1 MPSSAGPNTAGESNL
16 VFAYDLGD
24 VVNSYKGEPT
34 TNFAYL
40 HNGRKDSSY
49 ESYMPESGTGQIAA
63 LHPGAIRVYNQ
74 AGSDISYYLNTGIN
88 TSNSGVEWYDT
99 NHAYWVYDEVLKKP
113 VVQMIDKTGVWQAKY
128 MGLGVTWADLGL
140 TNGDQY
146 TMSWLQWSSDGVKR
160 AHAGVYWYDTT
171 AGSNNFWDGLSDTG
185 NSTPGVWTRVSQT
198 FTLSAGKSL
207 NQGLTWYMYGM
218 YFSRAILKIADVQLE
233 KKSHAT
239 TFTFTNTRSV
249 TQGLLPL
256 VGSTSIDLTNMSFD
270 SSAQMVFDGTND
282 NITLDASI
290 GNLGTADWSI
300 SCWWKSNGTQ
310 AAYTSIISQG
320 FIYPISS
327 GGWAFKVKN
336 SSGQNTLSF
345 SYATSGE
352 TVTDVVTSAACND
365 GNWHNL
371 VAVRNGGTVI
381 LYMDGVS
388 VGSFT
393 PGASYSFGTGATTY
407 VGYTPRDAAY
417 INGYLN
423 TLTKYNRALAP
434 SEVQTNYTVLRKR
447 FNV

>member
-24 VVNSYKGEPT
+24 VINSYKGEPT

-49 ESYMPESGTGQIAA
+49 ESYMPGSGTGQIAA
-63 LHPGAIRVYNQ
+63 LHPGAIRIYNQ

-171 AGSNNFWDGLSDTG
+171 AGGHNFWDGLSDTG

-207 NQGLTWYMYGM
+207 NQGLSWYMYGM
-218 YFSRAILKIADVQLE
+218 YFSRAILKIADIQLE

-249 TQGLLPL
+249 TQGLVSA
-256 VGSTSIDLTNMSFD
+256 VGSGTANLTNVSFN
-270 SSAQMVFDGTND
+270 SSAQPIFDGTND
-282 NITLDASI
+282 YIDLGLLNITS
-290 GNLGTADWSI
+290 TPF
-300 SCWWKSNGTQ
+300 T
-310 AAYTSIISQG
+310 Y
-320 FIYPISS
+320 
-327 GGWAFKVKN
+327 
-336 SSGQNTLSF
+336 
-345 SYATSGE
+345 E
-352 TVTDVVTSAACND
+352 TVIKTDSITGGYAWIVGKAGYDMGLNRYDNYIKFFLYDSSNNLYSAEGGTLNTSSYFHVVGVYTGVNLTLYINGVPIQTSAGSITVPRNYD
-365 GNWHNL
+365 GQ
-371 VAVRNGGTVI
+371 
-381 LYMDGVS
+381 
-388 VGSFT
+388 
-393 PGASYSFGTGATTY
+393 TTY
-407 VGYTPRDAAY
+407 VGTPNASNLY
-417 INGYLN
+417 YQGQIPIV
-423 TLTKYNRALAP
+423 KIYNRALTTA
-434 SEVQTNYTVLRKR
+434 EVRQNYQAYKSR
-447 FNV
+447 FNLA